1 MIFCLLRPL
10 IYWLFYGF
18 FFMENV
24 QHVVT
29 KKIKIKKNLFI
40 FKSFNMQETEI
51 KMVNIAGF
59 VVYMEFGWKSFLSF
73 LKKIVKPCSACDK
86 CKTSYKVC
94 CLNLPNSSLGSS
106 TRIHVIKIFSYP
118 YNTSSKEQWWD
129 TQNQPWRPHM
139 SLFHKN
145 LEFVDIWETLRQWQ

>member
-1 MIFCLLRPL
+1 
-10 IYWLFYGF
+10 
-18 FFMENV
+18 
-24 QHVVT
+24 
-29 KKIKIKKNLFI
+29 
-40 FKSFNMQETEI
+40 MQETEI

-118 YNTSSKEQWWD
+118 YKYFILRTMMGYPKPTLTSAHVIVSQKSWVCWYLRD
-129 TQNQPWRPHM
+129 TQTVTVISYANIIII
-139 SLFHKN
+139 SLIDKKKKA
-145 LEFVDIWETLRQWQ
+145 LIYSRD